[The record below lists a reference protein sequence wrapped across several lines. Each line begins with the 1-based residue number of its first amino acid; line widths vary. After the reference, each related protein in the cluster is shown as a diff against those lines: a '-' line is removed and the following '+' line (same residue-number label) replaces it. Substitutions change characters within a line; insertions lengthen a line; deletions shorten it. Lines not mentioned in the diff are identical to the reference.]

1 MKGLEFFNKLFK
13 FKYNFAPILYN
24 KLVLYFICFL
34 AIINVIYFTNVGDI
48 QSLVIFVLVGILTSF
63 FSKNMIV
70 ILVISLCTTH
80 ILKYGTGNRYEGL
93 ENKNDEDELNKLKID
108 EPLQNDSKNKK
119 QTVTKSEVMDAYN
132 EYSGVKDDIIE
143 KIKSM
148 EPMLEKVEGFIEKYE
163 TYKESIQKQ
172 K

>member
-24 KLVLYFICFL
+24 KFVLYFICFL

-108 EPLQNDSKNKK
+108 EPLQNDSKDKK

-163 TYKESIQKQ
+163 TYKESIKKQ